1 MEIIK
6 SDKAKNHEINGY
18 NLKILEISKHNG
30 QNSKSDFFSSCKAA
44 WSGRAYFSST
54 LDL

>member
-30 QNSKSDFFSSCKAA
+30 QNSKSDFFPAA
-44 WSGRAYFSST
+44 KRRGQVEPTF
-54 LDL
+54 LQL